1 MATGL
6 TINNVSALIDWQY
19 IDNTSITETSVNANS
34 FRYSSGQMANGTGS
48 TTTADRVYFAT
59 LTIAASGTSSAD
71 LAGGVTD
78 VYGNTITMARV
89 KWMFVWHTNTT
100 TATDVSFGNAT
111 NPMANWISTATVT
124 VKILNNG
131 VFIIGAPGATG
142 YALTGGSADA
152 VKVTNNDGANSATVK
167 WAFVGSTA

>member
-1 MATGL
+1 MATSL
-6 TINNVSALIDWQY
+6 TINSVAALIDWNY
-19 IDNTSITETSVNANS
+19 IDNSSVAYQSVNANS

-48 TTTADRVYFAT
+48 TTTADRIYFAT
-59 LTIAASGTSSAD
+59 VTISASGTSSFD
-71 LAGGVTD
+71 LAGSLTD

-111 NPMANWISTATVT
+111 NPLANWISTATVT

-131 VFIIGAPGATG
+131 VFMIGAPGATG
-142 YALTGGSADA
+142 YAVAAGSADA
-152 VKVTNNDGANSATVK
+152 VKITNNDGSNSATCSV
-167 WAFVGSTA
+167 AFVGSTA